1 MKNYIGVCTAAIFL
15 SVLPGTALA
24 QRDAGIPPM
33 LETQRPLAMPANQQ
47 PEPRAPQPDLAK
59 PVAQA
64 TPVEKTK
71 KVAPKKCTVGKT
83 NLASQKKT
91 IKTVKKKGAN
101 VKPRS
106 KVAASNS

>member
-1 MKNYIGVCTAAIFL
+1 MKNYIGLFTAAIFL

-33 LETQRPLAMPANQQ
+33 LETQRPLAMPANQH

-59 PVAQA
+59 PMAHA
-64 TPVEKTK
+64 TPVEKTQK
-71 KVAPKKCTVGKT
+71 AAQKKCAAGKT

-91 IKTVKKKGAN
+91 NKTVKKKGAT